1 LNVSQIKKLQTE
13 KAETSDEFSSKIPNG
28 KSSFKLINGIRG
40 GFSQMAVMLEAP
52 HLKNAVLVYA
62 IQFGILFG

>member
-1 LNVSQIKKLQTE
+1 ME
-13 KAETSDEFSSKIPNG
+13 KAESSASDEFSSKIANG
-28 KSSFKLINGIRG
+28 KSPFQLINGIRK

-52 HLKNAVLVYA
+52 HLKNAVLVYT